1 MHLAIDFVYREKTH
15 VMKINTYR
23 NLIDQIGAAVL
34 ILDDKGFIQ
43 YANQDSLDLLCYE
56 TEDQVLGSDFNNL
69 FPLTN
74 FHIFKPSTK
83 PSCRRTH
90 RRKVSLI

>member
-1 MHLAIDFVYREKTH
+1 
-15 VMKINTYR
+15 MKINTYR

-56 TEDQVLGSDFNNL
+56 TEDQVLGSDFEQFISPDQL
-69 FPLTN
+69 PYFQT
-74 FHIFKPSTK
+74 FHQTILQENTS
-83 PSCRRTH
+83 
-90 RRKVSLI
+90 